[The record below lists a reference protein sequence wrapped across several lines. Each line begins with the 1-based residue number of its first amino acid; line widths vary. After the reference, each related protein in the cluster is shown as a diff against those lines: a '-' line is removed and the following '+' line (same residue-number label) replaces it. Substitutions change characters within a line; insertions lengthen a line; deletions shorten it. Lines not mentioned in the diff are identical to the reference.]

1 MPLYI
6 ESVDDM
12 RNRITDYFPIMD
24 MPQIFGLH
32 TTATVKVTSDL
43 ADNILH
49 QTYIYQFVVKRPK
62 RIVLSQSE
70 ANKNE

>member
-12 RNRITDYFPIMD
+12 RNRIADYFPIMD

-32 TTATVKVTSDL
+32 NTATVKRTTDL
-43 ADNILH
+43 ADHILH

-62 RIVLSQSE
+62 RIVLNQS
-70 ANKNE
+70 